1 MNACQATS
9 TPGGGDTKSFDSAT
23 TSRKTS
29 SSAHSAAA
37 VSRSTPASRWMRS
50 TTALFQ

>member
-9 TPGGGDTKSFDSAT
+9 IAWGGEMNFLESAT
-23 TSRKTS
+23 MSRKVS
-29 SSAHSAAA
+29 ISLNHVRA

-50 TTALFQ
+50 ITDSFQ